1 MAVTFIDLF
10 AGIGGFHAAGES
22 FGWECVFANE
32 MDPAAA
38 SVYEQNWDLKA
49 LGNIHE
55 YTRASKKGTIPAHDV
70 LFAGFPCQPFSK
82 SGKQKGMDEDRGSLF
97 HDIAFILEGKSQSIT
112 TIERLV
118 LNVMQRMSGIATE
131 THRLTQMIAH
141 TNCKLLDTR
150 KTTPNFRYFEKE
162 AVRIGGG
169 YNHRYAL
176 YDMILVK
183 DNHIDFAG
191 GVKPALSKISEFIKE
206 RNLSIKVEVET
217 RNLEEVD
224 EVIETSV
231 AFRIM
236 LDNFTP
242 EKLREAVLH
251 INGRVETEASGGINE
266 NTLVSYAETGVD
278 FISMGALTHHVKSFD
293 LSLKAIK

>member
-1 MAVTFIDLF
+1 MNEFDFDKWLAEALREDIGPGDFTTLATIPSDAIGKAQLIVKDNGVIAGLSIAEKIIHAFDPNLKVTTFIQDG
-10 AGIGGFHAAGES
+10 AT
-22 FGWECVFANE
+22 V
-32 MDPAAA
+32 
-38 SVYEQNWDLKA
+38 
-49 LGNIHE
+49 
-55 YTRASKKGTIPAHDV
+55 KKG
-70 LFAGFPCQPFSK
+70 
-82 SGKQKGMDEDRGSLF
+82 
-97 HDIAFILEGKSQSIT
+97 DIAFFVEGKSQSIT

-118 LNVMQRMSGIATE
+118 LNVMQRMSWIATE
-131 THRLTQMIAH
+131 THRLSQMIAH
-141 TNCKLLDTR
+141 TSCKLLDTR
-150 KTTPNFRYFEKE
+150 KTTPNFRFFEKE

-191 GVKPALSKISEFIKE
+191 GVKPALSKISEFLKE
-206 RNLSIKVEVET
+206 RNLTIKVEVET

-224 EVIETSV
+224 EVIETGV

-242 EKLREAVLH
+242 ENLREAIVH
-251 INGRVETEASGGINE
+251 INGRIETEASGGINE
-266 NTLVSYAETGVD
+266 NTLVSYAETGVNY
-278 FISMGALTHHVKSFD
+278 ISMGALTHHVKSFD

>member
-1 MAVTFIDLF
+1 MNAFDFDTWLAEALKED
-10 AGIGGFHAAGES
+10 IGPGDFTTLA
-22 FGWECVFANE
+22 
-32 MDPAAA
+32 
-38 SVYEQNWDLKA
+38 
-49 LGNIHE
+49 
-55 YTRASKKGTIPAHDV
+55 TIPDNAIGKAQLIVKDNGV
-70 LFAGFPCQPFSK
+70 LAGVSIAEKIIHAFDPSLKMTTLLQD
-82 SGKQKGMDEDRGSLF
+82 GALVQKG
-97 HDIAFILEGKSQSIT
+97 DIAFYVEGKSQSIT

-131 THRLTQMIAH
+131 THRLTEMIAH
-141 TNCKLLDTR
+141 TSCKLLDTR

-169 YNHRYAL
+169 INHRYAL

-183 DNHIDFAG
+183 DNHIDFSG
-191 GVKPALSKISEFIKE
+191 GVKPALSKIELFLKE
-206 RNLSIKVEVET
+206 QNLDLKIEVET
-217 RNLEEVD
+217 RNLKEID
-224 EVIETSV
+224 EVLETGI

-236 LDNFTP
+236 LDNFSP
-242 EKLREAVLH
+242 DQIREAVQH
-251 INGRVETEASGGINE
+251 IKGRVETEASGGINE

>member
-1 MAVTFIDLF
+1 MNEFDFDKWLAEALREDIGPGDFTTLATIPSDAVGKAQLIVKDNGVL
-10 AGIGGFHAAGES
+10 AGVSIAEKIIHA
-22 FGWECVFANE
+22 F
-32 MDPAAA
+32 DP
-38 SVYEQNWDLKA
+38 DLKVTT
-49 LGNIHE
+49 LIQDGDIV
-55 YTRASKKGTIPAHDV
+55 KKG
-70 LFAGFPCQPFSK
+70 
-82 SGKQKGMDEDRGSLF
+82 
-97 HDIAFILEGKSQSIT
+97 DIAFYVEGKSQSIT

-191 GVKPALSKISEFIKE
+191 GVKPALSKISEFLKE
-206 RNLSIKVEVET
+206 RNLSIQVEVET

-224 EVIETSV
+224 EVIETGV

-242 EKLREAVLH
+242 QNLREAVLH
-251 INGRVETEASGGINE
+251 IDGKVETEASGGINE
-266 NTLVSYAETGVD
+266 STLVSYAETGVD

-293 LSLKAIK
+293 LSLKAVK

>member
-1 MAVTFIDLF
+1 
-10 AGIGGFHAAGES
+10 
-22 FGWECVFANE
+22 
-32 MDPAAA
+32 
-38 SVYEQNWDLKA
+38 
-49 LGNIHE
+49 
-55 YTRASKKGTIPAHDV
+55 
-70 LFAGFPCQPFSK
+70 
-82 SGKQKGMDEDRGSLF
+82 
-97 HDIAFILEGKSQSIT
+97 
-112 TIERLV
+112 
-118 LNVMQRMSGIATE
+118 MQRMSGIATE
-131 THRLTQMIAH
+131 THRLTQMIAY

-169 YNHRYAL
+169 SNHRYAL

-206 RNLSIKVEVET
+206 RNLSIKIEVET
-217 RNLEEVD
+217 RNLSEVD
-224 EVIETSV
+224 EVIETGI

-266 NTLVSYAETGVD
+266 TTLVSYAETGVN

>member
-1 MAVTFIDLF
+1 MNAFDFDTWLAEALKED
-10 AGIGGFHAAGES
+10 IGPGDFTTLA
-22 FGWECVFANE
+22 
-32 MDPAAA
+32 
-38 SVYEQNWDLKA
+38 
-49 LGNIHE
+49 
-55 YTRASKKGTIPAHDV
+55 TIPDNAIGKAQLIVKDNGV
-70 LFAGFPCQPFSK
+70 LAGVSIAEKIIHAFDPSLKMTTLLQD
-82 SGKQKGMDEDRGSLF
+82 GALVQKG
-97 HDIAFILEGKSQSIT
+97 DIAFYVEGKSQSIT

-141 TNCKLLDTR
+141 TSCKLLDTR

-169 YNHRYAL
+169 INHRYAL

-183 DNHIDFAG
+183 DNHIDFSG
-191 GVKPALSKISEFIKE
+191 GVKPALSKIESFLKE
-206 RNLSIKVEVET
+206 QNLDLKIEVET
-217 RNLEEVD
+217 RNLKEID
-224 EVIETSV
+224 EVLETGI

-236 LDNFTP
+236 LDNFSP
-242 EKLREAVLH
+242 DQIREAVQH

-293 LSLKAIK
+293 LSLKAVK

>member
-1 MAVTFIDLF
+1 MNAFDFESWL
-10 AGIGGFHAAGES
+10 AEALKEDIGPGDFTTLA
-22 FGWECVFANE
+22 
-32 MDPAAA
+32 
-38 SVYEQNWDLKA
+38 
-49 LGNIHE
+49 
-55 YTRASKKGTIPAHDV
+55 TIPDNAIGKAQLIVKDNGV
-70 LFAGFPCQPFSK
+70 LAGVSIAEKIIHASDPSLKMTTLLQD
-82 SGKQKGMDEDRGSLF
+82 GALVQKGE
-97 HDIAFILEGKSQSIT
+97 IAFYVEGKSQSIT

-141 TNCKLLDTR
+141 TSCKLLDTR

-169 YNHRYAL
+169 INHRYAL

-183 DNHIDFAG
+183 DNHIDFSG
-191 GVKPALSKISEFIKE
+191 GVKPALSKIESFLKE
-206 RNLSIKVEVET
+206 QNLDLKIEVET
-217 RNLEEVD
+217 RNLKEID
-224 EVIETSV
+224 EVLETGI

-236 LDNFTP
+236 LDNFSP
-242 EKLREAVLH
+242 DQIREAVQH

-266 NTLVSYAETGVD
+266 KTLVSYAETGVD

-293 LSLKAIK
+293 LSLKAVK

>member
-1 MAVTFIDLF
+1 MNAFDFDKWLAEALNEDIGPGDFTTLATIPNNAIGIAQLIVKDNGIIAGVTIAEKIIHAFDSSLKVTTFIQDG
-10 AGIGGFHAAGES
+10 AT
-22 FGWECVFANE
+22 V
-32 MDPAAA
+32 
-38 SVYEQNWDLKA
+38 
-49 LGNIHE
+49 
-55 YTRASKKGTIPAHDV
+55 
-70 LFAGFPCQPFSK
+70 
-82 SGKQKGMDEDRGSLF
+82 QKGDV
-97 HDIAFILEGKSQSIT
+97 AFILEGKSQSIT

-224 EVIETSV
+224 EVIETGV

>member
-1 MAVTFIDLF
+1 MNEFDFDKWLAEALREDIGPGDFTTLATIPSDAVGKAQLIVKDNGVL
-10 AGIGGFHAAGES
+10 AGVSIAEKIIHA
-22 FGWECVFANE
+22 F
-32 MDPAAA
+32 DP
-38 SVYEQNWDLKA
+38 DLKVTT
-49 LGNIHE
+49 LIQDGDIV
-55 YTRASKKGTIPAHDV
+55 KKG
-70 LFAGFPCQPFSK
+70 
-82 SGKQKGMDEDRGSLF
+82 
-97 HDIAFILEGKSQSIT
+97 DIAFYVEGKSQSIT

-191 GVKPALSKISEFIKE
+191 GVKPALSKISEFLKE
-206 RNLSIKVEVET
+206 RNLSIQVEVET

-224 EVIETSV
+224 EVIETGV

-242 EKLREAVLH
+242 QNLREAVLH
-251 INGRVETEASGGINE
+251 IHGKVETEASGGINE
-266 NTLVSYAETGVD
+266 STLVSFAETGVD

-293 LSLKAIK
+293 LSLKAVK

>member
-1 MAVTFIDLF
+1 MNAFDFDKWLADALNEDIGPGDFTTLATIPNNAIGKAQLIVKDNGVIAGVDIAKKIIHAFDSTLKMTTFIQD
-10 AGIGGFHAAGES
+10 GS
-22 FGWECVFANE
+22 NV
-32 MDPAAA
+32 
-38 SVYEQNWDLKA
+38 
-49 LGNIHE
+49 
-55 YTRASKKGTIPAHDV
+55 
-70 LFAGFPCQPFSK
+70 
-82 SGKQKGMDEDRGSLF
+82 QKG
-97 HDIAFILEGKSQSIT
+97 DIAFIVEGKSQSIT

-131 THRLTQMIAH
+131 THRLSQMIAH

-191 GVKPALSKISEFIKE
+191 GVKPALSKISDFIKE

-224 EVIETSV
+224 EVIESGI

-236 LDNFTP
+236 LDNFTT
-242 EKLREAVLH
+242 EKIREAVLH

-266 NTLVSYAETGVD
+266 STLVNYAETGVN
-278 FISMGALTHHVKSFD
+278 FISMGALTHHIKSFD

>member
-1 MAVTFIDLF
+1 MNPFDFDTWLHSALQEDIGPGDYTTLATIPDSATGKAQLIVKDNGVIAGITIAEKIIHAFDPSLKVTTFIHD
-10 AGIGGFHAAGES
+10 GAA
-22 FGWECVFANE
+22 V
-32 MDPAAA
+32 
-38 SVYEQNWDLKA
+38 
-49 LGNIHE
+49 
-55 YTRASKKGTIPAHDV
+55 KKG
-70 LFAGFPCQPFSK
+70 
-82 SGKQKGMDEDRGSLF
+82 
-97 HDIAFILEGKSQSIT
+97 DIAFIVEGKSQSIT

-131 THRLTQMIAH
+131 THRLTQMMAH
-141 TNCKLLDTR
+141 TTCKLLDTR
-150 KTTPNFRYFEKE
+150 KNTPNFRYFEKE

-206 RNLSIKVEVET
+206 GNLTIKVEVET

-224 EVIETSV
+224 EVIETGV

-266 NTLVSYAETGVD
+266 NTLVSYAETGVNY
-278 FISMGALTHHVKSFD
+278 ISMGALTHHVKSFD

>member
-1 MAVTFIDLF
+1 MNAFDFDKWLAEALNEDIGPGDFTTLATIPSDAVGSAQLIVKDNGIIAGVHIAEKIIQAFDASLKVTAFIQDG
-10 AGIGGFHAAGES
+10 AT
-22 FGWECVFANE
+22 V
-32 MDPAAA
+32 
-38 SVYEQNWDLKA
+38 
-49 LGNIHE
+49 
-55 YTRASKKGTIPAHDV
+55 KKG
-70 LFAGFPCQPFSK
+70 
-82 SGKQKGMDEDRGSLF
+82 
-97 HDIAFILEGKSQSIT
+97 DIAFIVEGKSQSIT

-131 THRLTQMIAH
+131 TNRLTSMIAH
-141 TNCKLLDTR
+141 TTCKLLDTR

-169 YNHRYAL
+169 LNHRYAL

-191 GVKPALSKISEFIKE
+191 GVKPALSKISNFIKE
-206 RNLSIKVEVET
+206 NNLSVKVEVET
-217 RNLEEVD
+217 RNLKEVD
-224 EVIETSV
+224 EVIETGI

-236 LDNFTP
+236 LDNFSP
-242 EKLREAVLH
+242 EKLKEAVAH

-266 NTLVSYAETGVD
+266 STLVSYAETGVNY
-278 FISMGALTHHVKSFD
+278 ISMGALTHHVKSFD

>member
-1 MAVTFIDLF
+1 MNAFDFDKWLAEALNEDIGPGDFTTLATIPDNALGKAQLIVKDNGILAGVTIAEKIIHAFDSSLKVTTFIQDG
-10 AGIGGFHAAGES
+10 AT
-22 FGWECVFANE
+22 V
-32 MDPAAA
+32 
-38 SVYEQNWDLKA
+38 
-49 LGNIHE
+49 
-55 YTRASKKGTIPAHDV
+55 
-70 LFAGFPCQPFSK
+70 
-82 SGKQKGMDEDRGSLF
+82 QKG
-97 HDIAFILEGKSQSIT
+97 DIAFIVEGKSQSIT

-131 THRLTQMIAH
+131 TNRLVQMISH

-224 EVIETSV
+224 EVIETGV
-231 AFRIM
+231 VFRIM
-236 LDNFTP
+236 LDNFSP

-266 NTLVSYAETGVD
+266 NTLVNYAETGVD
-278 FISMGALTHHVKSFD
+278 YISMGALTHHVKSFD

>member
-1 MAVTFIDLF
+1 MNAFDFDIWLTEALKED
-10 AGIGGFHAAGES
+10 IGPGDFTSLATIPD
-22 FGWECVFANE
+22 N
-32 MDPAAA
+32 
-38 SVYEQNWDLKA
+38 A
-49 LGNIHE
+49 LGKAQLIVKDNGI
-55 YTRASKKGTIPAHDV
+55 I
-70 LFAGFPCQPFSK
+70 AGVAIAEKIIQAFDPTLKVTTYMKDGAQVK
-82 SGKQKGMDEDRGSLF
+82 MG
-97 HDIAFILEGKSQSIT
+97 DIAFIVEGKSQSIT

-131 THRLTQMIAH
+131 THRLTEMISH

-169 YNHRYAL
+169 CNHRYAL

-183 DNHIDFAG
+183 DNHIDFSG
-191 GVKPALSKISEFIKE
+191 GVKPALSKIVAFLKE
-206 RNLSIKVEVET
+206 KNLDLKIEVET
-217 RNLEEVD
+217 RNLQEID
-224 EVIETSV
+224 EVLETGI

-242 EKLREAVLH
+242 EKIREAVQH
-251 INGRVETEASGGINE
+251 INGQVETEASGGIDE
-266 NTLVSYAETGVD
+266 TTLKEYAETGVNY
-278 FISMGALTHHVKSFD
+278 ISMGALTHHVKSFD

>member
-1 MAVTFIDLF
+1 MNAFDFDSWLNE
-10 AGIGGFHAAGES
+10 ALNEDIGPGDFTSLATIPD
-22 FGWECVFANE
+22 N
-32 MDPAAA
+32 
-38 SVYEQNWDLKA
+38 A
-49 LGNIHE
+49 LGKAQLIVKDNGI
-55 YTRASKKGTIPAHDV
+55 I
-70 LFAGFPCQPFSK
+70 AGVAIAEKIIQAFDPTLKVTTYMKDGAQVK
-82 SGKQKGMDEDRGSLF
+82 MG
-97 HDIAFILEGKSQSIT
+97 DIAFIVEGKSQSIT

-131 THRLTQMIAH
+131 THRLTEMISH

-169 YNHRYAL
+169 CNHRYAL

-183 DNHIDFAG
+183 DNHIDFSG
-191 GVKPALSKISEFIKE
+191 GVKPALSKIVAFLKE
-206 RNLSIKVEVET
+206 KNLDLKIEVET
-217 RNLEEVD
+217 RNLQEID
-224 EVIETSV
+224 EVLETGI

-242 EKLREAVLH
+242 EKIREAVQH
-251 INGRVETEASGGINE
+251 INGQVETEASGGIDE
-266 NTLVSYAETGVD
+266 TTLKEYAETGVNY
-278 FISMGALTHHVKSFD
+278 ISMGALTHHVKSFD

>member
-1 MAVTFIDLF
+1 MNAFDFDKWL
-10 AGIGGFHAAGES
+10 
-22 FGWECVFANE
+22 
-32 MDPAAA
+32 AAA
-38 SVYEQNWDLKA
+38 LNEDIGPGDFTTLATIPDNA
-49 LGNIHE
+49 LGKAQLIVKDNGILAGVTIAEKIIH
-55 YTRASKKGTIPAHDV
+55 TFDSSLKVTTLIQDGATV
-70 LFAGFPCQPFSK
+70 
-82 SGKQKGMDEDRGSLF
+82 QKG
-97 HDIAFILEGKSQSIT
+97 DIAFIVEGKSQSIT

-131 THRLTQMIAH
+131 TNRLVQMISH

-224 EVIETSV
+224 EVIETGV

-236 LDNFTP
+236 LDNFSP

-266 NTLVSYAETGVD
+266 TTLVSYAETGVNY
-278 FISMGALTHHVKSFD
+278 ISMGALTHHVKSFD

>member
-1 MAVTFIDLF
+1 MNAFDFETWLAEALKED
-10 AGIGGFHAAGES
+10 IGPGDFTTLA
-22 FGWECVFANE
+22 
-32 MDPAAA
+32 
-38 SVYEQNWDLKA
+38 
-49 LGNIHE
+49 
-55 YTRASKKGTIPAHDV
+55 TIPANAIGKAQLIVKDNGV
-70 LFAGFPCQPFSK
+70 LAGVSIAEKIIHAFDPSLKMTTLLQD
-82 SGKQKGMDEDRGSLF
+82 GAVVQKG
-97 HDIAFILEGKSQSIT
+97 DIAFYVEGKSQSIT

-206 RNLSIKVEVET
+206 RNLTIKVEVET
-217 RNLEEVD
+217 RNLDEVD
-224 EVIETSV
+224 EVIETGV

-242 EKLREAVLH
+242 KKLREAVLH
-251 INGRVETEASGGINE
+251 IGGRVETEASGGINE

-278 FISMGALTHHVKSFD
+278 YISMGALTHHVKSFD

>member
-1 MAVTFIDLF
+1 MNAFDFDKWLVDALSEDIGPGDFTTLATIPNNAIGKAQLIVKDNGILAGVAIAEKIIHAFDSSLKVTTFILDG
-10 AGIGGFHAAGES
+10 AT
-22 FGWECVFANE
+22 V
-32 MDPAAA
+32 
-38 SVYEQNWDLKA
+38 
-49 LGNIHE
+49 
-55 YTRASKKGTIPAHDV
+55 
-70 LFAGFPCQPFSK
+70 
-82 SGKQKGMDEDRGSLF
+82 QKG
-97 HDIAFILEGKSQSIT
+97 DIAFIVEGKSQSIT

-131 THRLTQMIAH
+131 THRHAQMIAH

-224 EVIETSV
+224 EVIDSGI

-242 EKLREAVLH
+242 EKIRAAVSH

-266 NTLVSYAETGVD
+266 STLISYAETGVN

>member
-1 MAVTFIDLF
+1 MNAFDFDKWLAEALNEDIGPGDFTTLATIPDNAIGKAQLIVKDNGILAGVTIAEKIIHAFDSSLKVTTFIQDG
-10 AGIGGFHAAGES
+10 AT
-22 FGWECVFANE
+22 V
-32 MDPAAA
+32 
-38 SVYEQNWDLKA
+38 
-49 LGNIHE
+49 
-55 YTRASKKGTIPAHDV
+55 
-70 LFAGFPCQPFSK
+70 
-82 SGKQKGMDEDRGSLF
+82 QKG
-97 HDIAFILEGKSQSIT
+97 DIAFIVEGKSQSIT

-131 THRLTQMIAH
+131 THRLTQMILH

-206 RNLSIKVEVET
+206 RNLTVKVE
-217 RNLEEVD
+217 
-224 EVIETSV
+224 
-231 AFRIM
+231 
-236 LDNFTP
+236 
-242 EKLREAVLH
+242 
-251 INGRVETEASGGINE
+251 
-266 NTLVSYAETGVD
+266 
-278 FISMGALTHHVKSFD
+278 
-293 LSLKAIK
+293 LKQELPFELC

>member
-1 MAVTFIDLF
+1 MNAFDFESWL
-10 AGIGGFHAAGES
+10 AEALKEDIGPGDFTTLA
-22 FGWECVFANE
+22 
-32 MDPAAA
+32 
-38 SVYEQNWDLKA
+38 
-49 LGNIHE
+49 
-55 YTRASKKGTIPAHDV
+55 TIPDNAIGKAQLIVKDNGV
-70 LFAGFPCQPFSK
+70 LAGVSIAEKIIHAFDPSLKMTTLLQD
-82 SGKQKGMDEDRGSLF
+82 GALVQKG
-97 HDIAFILEGKSQSIT
+97 DIAFYVEGKSQSIT

-141 TNCKLLDTR
+141 TSCKLLDTR

-169 YNHRYAL
+169 INHRYAL

-183 DNHIDFAG
+183 DNHIDFSG
-191 GVKPALSKISEFIKE
+191 GVKPALSKIESFLKE
-206 RNLSIKVEVET
+206 QNLDLKIEVET
-217 RNLEEVD
+217 RNLKEID
-224 EVIETSV
+224 EVLETGI

-236 LDNFTP
+236 LDNFSP
-242 EKLREAVLH
+242 DQIREAVQH

-266 NTLVSYAETGVD
+266 NTLVSYVETGVD

-293 LSLKAIK
+293 LSLKAVK